1 MKNCTENYKISCRTI
16 ILDQMK
22 KPLLIICC
30 LISLYGW
37 SQTNKDSI
45 RIEVNSLKT
54 SRFAIQA
61 KIDTLKKVIIDRLL
75 LEEQIRSGI
84 DNSMEEIDS
93 LTRIQVKLQ
102 RKKQLTANENT
113 RIENL
118 NKQLESSSKKL
129 QEIDME
135 LTAIINGR
143 RNIIQQ
149 LQLAINLVN
158 DLDGLIK
165 ELEETLK

>member
-61 KIDTLKKVIIDRLL
+61 KIDTLKKVIIERLL

-93 LTRIQVKLQ
+93 LTRIQEKL
-102 RKKQLTANENT
+102 
-113 RIENL
+113 
-118 NKQLESSSKKL
+118 
-129 QEIDME
+129 
-135 LTAIINGR
+135 
-143 RNIIQQ
+143 
-149 LQLAINLVN
+149 
-158 DLDGLIK
+158 
-165 ELEETLK
+165 